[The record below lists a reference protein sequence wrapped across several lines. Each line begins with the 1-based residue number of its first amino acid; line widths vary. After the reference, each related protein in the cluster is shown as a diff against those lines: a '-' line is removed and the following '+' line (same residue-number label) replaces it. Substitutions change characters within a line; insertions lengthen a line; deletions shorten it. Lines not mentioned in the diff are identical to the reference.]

1 VVVKIRARIGWWEE
15 DERRAVAV
23 ASALEPCNREAPR
36 GMKIH
41 TYNVGR
47 KVITE
52 IEMRGRPETLAATID
67 DLLACALV
75 VQRVLKI

>member
-1 VVVKIRARIGWWEE
+1 MVAKIRVKIGWWEE
-15 DERRAVAV
+15 DERRAEAV

-36 GMKIH
+36 EMKIH
-41 TYNVGR
+41 THAVGR
-47 KVITE
+47 RVVTE

-75 VQRVLKI
+75 VQRVLRV

>member
-1 VVVKIRARIGWWEE
+1 
-15 DERRAVAV
+15 
-23 ASALEPCNREAPR
+23 
-36 GMKIH
+36 MKIH